1 MGRRDPAT
9 RGGTRGAA
17 PARVSFAP
25 PPPEPPPRPSPLARV
40 QALAGR
46 ATERMAEMA
55 RVLGAGPAAPSST
68 SLADGASAAVEAA
81 LPARALREAAR
92 ALRARPELLWGVASL
107 RLATSGA
114 GLVTLATALSEQ
126 PLALEAHPEPALG
139 LARWIVGALILGG
152 LYLATSLVEPAF
164 FLAIEDSCQGRASS
178 WRSYAP
184 ELRTVRVLF
193 ALRVTTLLATLLGLL
208 LAAVPAALY
217 VAVRGDTP
225 TVVQRGTFT
234 GLALAAFAWLFVEV
248 RFFFAPW
255 VAVLDECDVRAALTR
270 SFELTRGHAASVLF
284 LLVVARALELVASTG
299 FVLAGVGGLITV
311 PLAHAFNALLF
322 RDLLARLRDRRL
334 VA

>member
-1 MGRRDPAT
+1 
-9 RGGTRGAA
+9 
-17 PARVSFAP
+17 
-25 PPPEPPPRPSPLARV
+25 
-40 QALAGR
+40 
-46 ATERMAEMA
+46 
-55 RVLGAGPAAPSST
+55 
-68 SLADGASAAVEAA
+68 
-81 LPARALREAAR
+81 
-92 ALRARPELLWGVASL
+92 
-107 RLATSGA
+107 
-114 GLVTLATALSEQ
+114 VTLATALSEQ

-164 FLAIEDSCQGRASS
+164 FLAIEDSRQGRASS
-178 WRSYAP
+178 WRSY
-184 ELRTVRVLF
+184 